1 MPFEMSNEYSGLPFP
16 SFRFIAEINQPL
28 ERERKS
34 LISNWVFVLPQIES
48 IRPDKWRALYRFSAK
63 LLLVKRKARL
73 VDNFYFFSVSHII
86 SMCDA

>member
-34 LISNWVFVLPQIES
+34 LISN
-48 IRPDKWRALYRFSAK
+48 
-63 LLLVKRKARL
+63 
-73 VDNFYFFSVSHII
+73 
-86 SMCDA
+86 